1 VQGAGL
7 EKYEPLRDHLAG
19 YAAGDQLLL
28 SFREIEELVGPLP
41 RGARRLRQWWNNKS
55 TAQARAWRA
64 AGWRVRLAD
73 IGTEQVLFERLL
85 PRPTDSPPADAADL
99 AVEREDHSYLADIH
113 LPLLGVLVVFS
124 VIIGA
129 VGFALRPGTDEPP
142 VVLNSSLTLYVDRA
156 GTPAHVAVDEIML
169 QQDPSTVL
177 VQLDIFAS
185 FTTPGPVSWELL
197 ASRSSSQ
204 PYSCPDP
211 YTYFGTAQP
220 DPVNDAGGVT
230 IEGQPVTGAQLRDFT
245 GHVSDRT
252 ASNVLGL
259 FGQAPGTVKAGDLA
273 PVGEVDLCWKS
284 NLPMAFDGEFVTTS
298 LPGINAY
305 SEPAIAP
312 LPVSLTRTLYFDNP
326 HENLQPLTAEYSL
339 QAGTLPTSTDPTGW
353 HWAAGQGDGTVQLT
367 ATNIQ
372 ISQHEAYLGF
382 LSGVLFGVVGGAL
395 VLILQELL
403 EPIRL
408 KRRTRGEKTA

>member
-28 SFREIEELVGPLP
+28 GFGEIEELVGPLP
-41 RGARRLRQWWNNKS
+41 RGARRLRQWWNNKT
-55 TAQARAWRA
+55 TAQGRAWRA

-73 IGTEQVLFERLL
+73 IGTEQVLFERLS
-85 PRPTDSPPADAADL
+85 PRPPVSPPAGAADP
-99 AVEREDHSYLADIH
+99 AVEREEHSYLADIH

-124 VIIGA
+124 IIIGA
-129 VGFALRPGTDEPP
+129 VGFALRPGTDESP
-142 VVLNSSLTLYVDRA
+142 VVLNSSLTLYVDHARA
-156 GTPAHVAVDEIML
+156 PAQVAVDEIML

-197 ASRSSSQ
+197 TSRSSSQ

-211 YTYFGTAQP
+211 YTYFGTARP
-220 DPVNDAGGVT
+220 DPVNDEGGVT
-230 IEGQPVTGAQLRDFT
+230 IEGQPVTGAQLTDFT
-245 GHVSDRT
+245 GQVSDRT

-259 FGQAPGTVKAGDLA
+259 SGQAPGTVKAGDLV
-273 PVGEVDLCWKS
+273 PVGEVDLCWRS

-305 SEPAIAP
+305 SGSAIAP
-312 LPVSLTRTLYFDNP
+312 VPVSLTRTLYFD
-326 HENLQPLTAEYSL
+326 TRMKTCSL
-339 QAGTLPTSTDPTGW
+339 
-353 HWAAGQGDGTVQLT
+353 
-367 ATNIQ
+367 
-372 ISQHEAYLGF
+372 
-382 LSGVLFGVVGGAL
+382 
-395 VLILQELL
+395 
-403 EPIRL
+403 
-408 KRRTRGEKTA
+408 